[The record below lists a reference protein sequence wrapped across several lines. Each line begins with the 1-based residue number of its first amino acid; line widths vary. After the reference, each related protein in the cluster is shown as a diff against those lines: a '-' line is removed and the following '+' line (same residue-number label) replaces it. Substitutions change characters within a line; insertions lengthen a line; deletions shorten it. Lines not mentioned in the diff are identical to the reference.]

1 MKEFERLALAE
12 ALSEMSMAIRDLTSL
27 VASCAYG
34 GMTSEGLVVFR
45 TAIDHSKLAIRAIAR
60 LDVLDVDLDGQ
71 ANADGQA

>member
-34 GMTSEGLVVFR
+34 GMTSEGRAAFR
-45 TAIDHSKLAIRAIAR
+45 TAIDHSKLATLAIAR
-60 LDVLDVDLDGQ
+60 LDVSDADLDFQ